1 MLQENQEILEQRE
14 QVVLVQQ
21 SGEILEIMEMVELR
35 VMDIMEMVE
44 LEIVGIGGSQD

>member
-21 SGEILEIMEMVELR
+21 SGGILATMELVEIR

-44 LEIVGIGGSQD
+44 LEIKGIGGSPD